1 MHAPQELEAGGE
13 QFEVAGPHPL
23 QQLEGG
29 GVSAGDIK
37 KLQEAGIHT
46 VEGLA
51 HAPMKQLVA
60 IKGLNEAKVKK
71 LKESGAFAARAPR
84 PAG

>member
-1 MHAPQELEAGGE
+1 MEAPQELEAGGE
-13 QFEVAGPHPL
+13 QYDLAGPHPL
-23 QQLEGG
+23 QALEGG
-29 GVSAGDIK
+29 GVTAGDIK

-51 HAPMKQLVA
+51 HAPMKHLVA
-60 IKGLNEAKVKK
+60 IKGLSEAKVKK
-71 LKESGAFAARAPR
+71 LKEQGAFAARARP